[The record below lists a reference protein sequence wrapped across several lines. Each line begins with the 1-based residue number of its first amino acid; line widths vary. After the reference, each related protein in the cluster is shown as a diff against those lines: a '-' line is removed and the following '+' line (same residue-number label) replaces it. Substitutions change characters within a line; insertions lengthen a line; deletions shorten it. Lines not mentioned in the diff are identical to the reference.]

1 MDTEFIFKKE
11 RNLLDRKGTI
21 TLIYGFCK
29 RTNMLYVMELILMWM
44 PMKGIRFRDF
54 ISSVVCTSNRT
65 LRYFSFQNIL
75 TNPIISQ
82 INTLLLPY
90 FILTIPLHL
99 QLISSTT
106 TKPKCIHSVA
116 SCYINTNEDEIF
128 KVWQRFIGV

>member
-11 RNLLDRKGTI
+11 RNLLDRKRTI

-44 PMKGIRFRDF
+44 PMKGIKFRDF

-65 LRYFSFQNIL
+65 LGYFCFQNIL
-75 TNPIISQ
+75 TNPTISQ

-106 TKPKCIHSVA
+106 TKPKCTLRSVLL
-116 SCYINTNEDEIF
+116 YKEY
-128 KVWQRFIGV
+128 

>member
-44 PMKGIRFRDF
+44 PMKGIKFRDF

-65 LRYFSFQNIL
+65 LGYFSFQNIL

-82 INTLLLPY
+82 ISTLLLPY
-90 FILTIPLHL
+90 FILTIPPHL
-99 QLISSTT
+99 QLISSTSVRGSVR
-106 TKPKCIHSVA
+106 SVA
-116 SCYINTNEDEIF
+116 SCYIKNTNEDEIF
-128 KVWQRFIGV
+128 KV